1 MFNQKL
7 TTNAECKPIYKG
19 LHSAFINIVLCHL
32 FSINT
37 YYFHLHLSFLYLLNK
52 VDQGQNILNPN
63 NWIKTY
69 SDELFGY
76 AMNKTGHSGLAEDLV
91 QETFL
96 AGLKSQSNFKGHS
109 SERTWLFSILKFK
122 IADHYRK
129 ASTKYEISN
138 SKLGNEDD
146 SYIDNYF
153 TEDGD
158 WKENAAP
165 KNWGSDHSFT
175 IENKELG
182 SALNG
187 CIDKLPDNQKQL
199 ILLKL
204 VEEEETEIVCKE
216 LNITPTNYWVIIHRA
231 KLQLRACLEKNWF
244 KA

>member
-1 MFNQKL
+1 MPQ
-7 TTNAECKPIYKG
+7 
-19 LHSAFINIVLCHL
+19 HR
-32 FSINT
+32 
-37 YYFHLHLSFLYLLNK
+37 
-52 VDQGQNILNPN
+52 NILNPHQ
-63 NWIKTY
+63 WTSTY
-69 SDELFGY
+69 ADELFGY
-76 AMNKTGHSGLAEDLV
+76 AMSKTGKTELAEDLV

-96 AGLKSQSNFKGHS
+96 AGLKAMESFKGQS

-129 ASTKYEISN
+129 ASTKYEVNNQSF
-138 SKLGNEDD
+138 SFEDN

-158 WKENAAP
+158 WKDNAAP
-165 KNWGSDHSFT
+165 HSWGVENLT
-175 IENKELG
+175 GIENKELAN
-182 SALNG
+182 ALNF

-204 VEEEETEIVCKE
+204 VEEEETEKVCKE
-216 LNITPTNYWVIIHRA
+216 LNITATNYWVIIHRA

>member
-1 MFNQKL
+1 MSQ
-7 TTNAECKPIYKG
+7 P
-19 LHSAFINIVLCHL
+19 
-32 FSINT
+32 
-37 YYFHLHLSFLYLLNK
+37 
-52 VDQGQNILNPN
+52 QNILNPHH
-63 NWIKTY
+63 WTSTY
-69 SDELFGY
+69 ADELFGY
-76 AMNKTGHSGLAEDLV
+76 AMSKTEKTELAEDLV

-96 AGLKSQSNFKGHS
+96 AGLKAMESFKGQS

-129 ASTKYEISN
+129 ASTKYEVNNQSF
-138 SKLGNEDD
+138 SFEDN

-165 KNWGSDHSFT
+165 HSWGVENST
-175 IENKELG
+175 GIENKELAN
-182 SALNG
+182 ALNF

-204 VEEEETEIVCKE
+204 VEEEETEKVCKE

>member
-1 MFNQKL
+1 MSQISN
-7 TTNAECKPIYKG
+7 
-19 LHSAFINIVLCHL
+19 V
-32 FSINT
+32 
-37 YYFHLHLSFLYLLNK
+37 
-52 VDQGQNILNPN
+52 LNPN
-63 NWIKTY
+63 HWTKTY
-69 SDELFGY
+69 ADELYGY
-76 AMNKTGHSGLAEDLV
+76 AMSKTGKIELAEDLV

-96 AGLKSQSNFKGHS
+96 AGLKSLEKFNGQS

-129 ASTKYEISN
+129 ASTKYEINISQF
-138 SKLGNEDD
+138 GIEDN

-158 WKENAAP
+158 WKESAAP
-165 KNWGSDHSFT
+165 KEWGIDFSAS

-182 SALNG
+182 IVLNN

-199 ILLKL
+199 VVLKL
-204 VEEEETEIVCKE
+204 IEEEETEIVCKE

-231 KLQLRACLEKNWF
+231 KLQLRACLEKNWL

>member
-1 MFNQKL
+1 M
-7 TTNAECKPIYKG
+7 
-19 LHSAFINIVLCHL
+19 S
-32 FSINT
+32 
-37 YYFHLHLSFLYLLNK
+37 
-52 VDQGQNILNPN
+52 
-63 NWIKTY
+63 
-69 SDELFGY
+69 
-76 AMNKTGHSGLAEDLV
+76 KTGKKELAEDLV

-96 AGLKSQSNFKGHS
+96 AGLKAMESFKGQS

-129 ASTKYEISN
+129 ASTKYEVNNQSF
-138 SKLGNEDD
+138 SFEDN

-153 TEDGD
+153 SEDGD

-165 KNWGSDHSFT
+165 HSWGIENLNG
-175 IENKELG
+175 IENKELAN
-182 SALNG
+182 ALNF

-204 VEEEETEIVCKE
+204 VEEEETEKVCKE
-216 LNITPTNYWVIIHRA
+216 LNITSTNYWVIIHRA

>member
-1 MFNQKL
+1 ML
-7 TTNAECKPIYKG
+7 EVT
-19 LHSAFINIVLCHL
+19 
-32 FSINT
+32 
-37 YYFHLHLSFLYLLNK
+37 
-52 VDQGQNILNPN
+52 NILNPN

-76 AMNKTGHSGLAEDLV
+76 AMSKTSNTELAEDLV

-96 AGLKSQSNFKGHS
+96 AGLKSLENFKGNS
-109 SERTWLFSILKFK
+109 SERTWLFAILKFK

-138 SKLGNEDD
+138 SKFSNDDD
-146 SYIDNYF
+146 SYVDNYF

-158 WKENAAP
+158 WKENAVP
-165 KNWGSDHSFT
+165 KDWGIDYSGS

-182 SALNG
+182 KALNG
-187 CIDKLPDNQKQL
+187 CIEKLPDTQKQL
-199 ILLKL
+199 VLLKL

-216 LNITPTNYWVIIHRA
+216 LNITATNYWVIIHRA
-231 KLQLRACLEKNWF
+231 KLQLRACLEKNWL

>member
-1 MFNQKL
+1 MSQ
-7 TTNAECKPIYKG
+7 T
-19 LHSAFINIVLCHL
+19 
-32 FSINT
+32 
-37 YYFHLHLSFLYLLNK
+37 
-52 VDQGQNILNPN
+52 QNILNPN

-76 AMNKTGHSGLAEDLV
+76 AMSKTSNTELAEDLV

-96 AGLKSQSNFKGHS
+96 AGLKSLENFKGQS

-138 SKLGNEDD
+138 SKFSNDDD
-146 SYIDNYF
+146 SYVDNYF

-158 WKENAAP
+158 WKENAVP
-165 KNWGSDHSFT
+165 KDWGIDYSGS

-182 SALNG
+182 KALNG
-187 CIDKLPDNQKQL
+187 CIEKLPYNQKQL
-199 ILLKL
+199 VLLKL

-216 LNITPTNYWVIIHRA
+216 LNITATNYWVIIHRA
-231 KLQLRACLEKNWF
+231 KLQLRACLEKNWL